1 MYKEKPEIK
10 GCTQPCLPKRR
21 LDRNGRHHFFVRVP
35 AKTAGMGKRVIQTTT
50 FAPVSCRRLAMDFRK
65 SLYLIICPVR
75 GNCDFRGWGFF
86 LHRTMNDMNVID
98 KLVKVINKSTL
109 LGREIDVYGSI
120 EEPLFKAKDVA
131 EWIEHSNPSK
141 MVSDAELDET
151 EYTTVFLSTLTNSYS
166 ALMLTEEGLYEVLM
180 QSRKPIAK
188 QFKKGVKEILKK
200 IRKTGSYSSQVPQ
213 TFAQALMLAA
223 KQQEKIEQQQRLLAE
238 QAPKAEYFDNLVD
251 RNLLTNFRDTAKQLG
266 LKQNQ
271 FIALLLNDK
280 YIYRDKKG
288 KIKPYAQY
296 SDTLFKLKDWG
307 GEYKSGLQTLITPL
321 GKETFR
327 LLYNQKEQ
335 DLTELNNYPS
345 MVDISE

>member
-1 MYKEKPEIK
+1 
-10 GCTQPCLPKRR
+10 
-21 LDRNGRHHFFVRVP
+21 
-35 AKTAGMGKRVIQTTT
+35 MGIL
-50 FAPVSCRRLAMDFRK
+50 F
-65 SLYLIICPVR
+65 
-75 GNCDFRGWGFF
+75 G
-86 LHRTMNDMNVID
+86 RTMNDMKRID
-98 KLVKVINKSTL
+98 KLVKIISRSTL
-109 LGREIDVYGSI
+109 LGREIDVYGTT

-223 KQQEKIEQQQRLLAE
+223 KQQEKIEQQQKLLSE

-288 KIKPYAQY
+288 RIKPYAQY
-296 SDTLFKLKDWG
+296 ADTLFKLKDWG
-307 GEYKSGLQTLITPL
+307 DEHKSGLQTLITPQ

-327 LLYNQKEQ
+327 LLYN
-335 DLTELNNYPS
+335 
-345 MVDISE
+345 

>member
-1 MYKEKPEIK
+1 
-10 GCTQPCLPKRR
+10 
-21 LDRNGRHHFFVRVP
+21 
-35 AKTAGMGKRVIQTTT
+35 
-50 FAPVSCRRLAMDFRK
+50 
-65 SLYLIICPVR
+65 
-75 GNCDFRGWGFF
+75 
-86 LHRTMNDMNVID
+86 MNDMNRID
-98 KLVKVINKSTL
+98 KLVKIISRSTL
-109 LGREIDVYGSI
+109 LGREIDVYGTT

-223 KQQEKIEQQQRLLAE
+223 KQQEKIEQQQKLLTE

-288 KIKPYAQY
+288 RIKPYHNMP
-296 SDTLFKLKDWG
+296 
-307 GEYKSGLQTLITPL
+307 TP
-321 GKETFR
+321 
-327 LLYNQKEQ
+327 Y
-335 DLTELNNYPS
+335 LN
-345 MVDISE
+345 

>member
-1 MYKEKPEIK
+1 
-10 GCTQPCLPKRR
+10 
-21 LDRNGRHHFFVRVP
+21 
-35 AKTAGMGKRVIQTTT
+35 
-50 FAPVSCRRLAMDFRK
+50 
-65 SLYLIICPVR
+65 
-75 GNCDFRGWGFF
+75 
-86 LHRTMNDMNVID
+86 MNRID
-98 KLVKVINKSTL
+98 KLVKIISRSTL
-109 LGREIDVYGSI
+109 LGREIDVYGTT

-131 EWIEHSNPSK
+131 EWLELTNVTD
-141 MVSDAELDET
+141 MVSRIDEEELTKFNLGSRQGET
-151 EYTTVFLSTLTNSYS
+151 WF
-166 ALMLTEEGLYEVLM
+166 LTEDGLYEVLM

-200 IRKTGSYSSQVPQ
+200 IRKTGSYSTQVPQ

-223 KQQEKIEQQQRLLAE
+223 KQQEKIEQQQKLLIE

-296 SDTLFKLKDWG
+296 ADTLFKLKDWG
-307 GEYKSGLQTLITPL
+307 DEHKSGLQTLITPQ

-327 LLYNQKEQ
+327 LLYN
-335 DLTELNNYPS
+335 
-345 MVDISE
+345 

>member
-1 MYKEKPEIK
+1 
-10 GCTQPCLPKRR
+10 
-21 LDRNGRHHFFVRVP
+21 
-35 AKTAGMGKRVIQTTT
+35 
-50 FAPVSCRRLAMDFRK
+50 
-65 SLYLIICPVR
+65 
-75 GNCDFRGWGFF
+75 
-86 LHRTMNDMNVID
+86 
-98 KLVKVINKSTL
+98 
-109 LGREIDVYGSI
+109 
-120 EEPLFKAKDVA
+120 
-131 EWIEHSNPSK
+131 
-141 MVSDAELDET
+141 
-151 EYTTVFLSTLTNSYS
+151 
-166 ALMLTEEGLYEVLM
+166 
-180 QSRKPIAK
+180 
-188 QFKKGVKEILKK
+188 
-200 IRKTGSYSSQVPQ
+200 
-213 TFAQALMLAA
+213 MLAA

-345 MVDISE
+345 TVDISE

>member
-1 MYKEKPEIK
+1 MAGTEK
-10 GCTQPCLPKRR
+10 
-21 LDRNGRHHFFVRVP
+21 H
-35 AKTAGMGKRVIQTTT
+35 VIQTAT
-50 FAPVSCRRLAMDFRK
+50 FAPVSCRRLATDFRNHLLDYMPHPRK
-65 SLYLIICPVR
+65 LRLPRMGILF
-75 GNCDFRGWGFF
+75 G
-86 LHRTMNDMNVID
+86 RTMNDMNRID
-98 KLVKVINKSTL
+98 KLVKIISRSTL
-109 LGREIDVYGSI
+109 LGREIDVYGTT

-131 EWIEHSNPSK
+131 EWLELTNVTD
-141 MVSDAELDET
+141 MVSRIDEEELTKFNLGSRQGET
-151 EYTTVFLSTLTNSYS
+151 WF
-166 ALMLTEEGLYEVLM
+166 LTEDGLYEILM

-271 FIALLLNDK
+271 FITLLLNDK

-288 KIKPYAQY
+288 SLKPYAQY
-296 SDTLFKLKDWG
+296 AGTLFKLKDWG
-307 GEYKSGLQTLITPL
+307 GEHKSGLQTMVTPQ

-327 LLYNQKEQ
+327 LLYN
-335 DLTELNNYPS
+335 
-345 MVDISE
+345 

>member
-1 MYKEKPEIK
+1 
-10 GCTQPCLPKRR
+10 
-21 LDRNGRHHFFVRVP
+21 
-35 AKTAGMGKRVIQTTT
+35 MGIL
-50 FAPVSCRRLAMDFRK
+50 F
-65 SLYLIICPVR
+65 
-75 GNCDFRGWGFF
+75 G
-86 LHRTMNDMNVID
+86 RTMNDMKRID
-98 KLVKVINKSTL
+98 KFVKIISRSTL
-109 LGREIDVYGSI
+109 LGREIDVYGTT

-131 EWIEHSNPSK
+131 EWLELTNVTD
-141 MVSDAELDET
+141 MVSRIDEEELTKFNLGSRQGET
-151 EYTTVFLSTLTNSYS
+151 WF
-166 ALMLTEEGLYEVLM
+166 LTEDGLYEVLM

-213 TFAQALMLAA
+213 TFAQALLLAA
-223 KQQEKIEQQQRLLAE
+223 KQQEKIEQQQKLLSE

-288 KIKPYAQY
+288 RIKPYAQY
-296 SDTLFKLKDWG
+296 ADTLFKLKDWG
-307 GEYKSGLQTLITPL
+307 DEHKSGLQTLITPQ

-327 LLYNQKEQ
+327 LLYN
-335 DLTELNNYPS
+335 
-345 MVDISE
+345 

>member
-1 MYKEKPEIK
+1 
-10 GCTQPCLPKRR
+10 
-21 LDRNGRHHFFVRVP
+21 
-35 AKTAGMGKRVIQTTT
+35 MGIL
-50 FAPVSCRRLAMDFRK
+50 F
-65 SLYLIICPVR
+65 
-75 GNCDFRGWGFF
+75 G
-86 LHRTMNDMNVID
+86 RTMNDMSRID
-98 KLVKVINKSTL
+98 KLVKIISRSTL
-109 LGREIDVYGSI
+109 LGREIDVYGTT

-131 EWIEHSNPSK
+131 EWLELTNVTD
-141 MVSDAELDET
+141 MVSRIDEEELTKFNLGSRQGET
-151 EYTTVFLSTLTNSYS
+151 WF
-166 ALMLTEEGLYEVLM
+166 LTEDGLYEVLM

-223 KQQEKIEQQQRLLAE
+223 KQQEKIEQQQKLLAE

-271 FIALLLNDK
+271 FITLLLNDK

-288 KIKPYAQY
+288 GLKPYAQY
-296 SDTLFKLKDWG
+296 TGTLFKLKDWG
-307 GEYKSGLQTLITPL
+307 DEHKSGLQTMITPQ

-327 LLYNQKEQ
+327 LLYN
-335 DLTELNNYPS
+335 
-345 MVDISE
+345 

>member
-1 MYKEKPEIK
+1 
-10 GCTQPCLPKRR
+10 
-21 LDRNGRHHFFVRVP
+21 
-35 AKTAGMGKRVIQTTT
+35 
-50 FAPVSCRRLAMDFRK
+50 
-65 SLYLIICPVR
+65 
-75 GNCDFRGWGFF
+75 
-86 LHRTMNDMNVID
+86 MNNVNAID
-98 KLVKVINKSTL
+98 KLVKVINRSTL
-109 LGREIDVYGSI
+109 LGREIDVYGTT

-131 EWIEHSNPSK
+131 EWLELTNVTD
-141 MVSDAELDET
+141 MVSRIDEEELTKFNLGSRQGET
-151 EYTTVFLSTLTNSYS
+151 WF
-166 ALMLTEEGLYEVLM
+166 LTEDGLYEVLM

-223 KQQEKIEQQQRLLAE
+223 KQQEKIEQQQKLLAE

-288 KIKPYAQY
+288 GLKPYAQY
-296 SDTLFKLKDWG
+296 TGTLFKLKDWG
-307 GEYKSGLQTLITPL
+307 DEHKSGLQTMVTPQ

-327 LLYNQKEQ
+327 LLYN
-335 DLTELNNYPS
+335 
-345 MVDISE
+345 

>member
-1 MYKEKPEIK
+1 MARTEK
-10 GCTQPCLPKRR
+10 
-21 LDRNGRHHFFVRVP
+21 H
-35 AKTAGMGKRVIQTTT
+35 VIQTAT
-50 FAPVSCRRLAMDFRK
+50 FAPVSCRRLATDFRNHLLDYMPHPRK
-65 SLYLIICPVR
+65 LRLPRMGILF
-75 GNCDFRGWGFF
+75 G
-86 LHRTMNDMNVID
+86 RTMNDMKRID
-98 KLVKVINKSTL
+98 KLVKIISRSTL
-109 LGREIDVYGSI
+109 LGREIDVYGTT

-131 EWIEHSNPSK
+131 EWLELTNVTD
-141 MVSDAELDET
+141 MVSRIDEEELTKFNLGSRQGET
-151 EYTTVFLSTLTNSYS
+151 WF
-166 ALMLTEEGLYEVLM
+166 LTEDGLYEVLM

-213 TFAQALMLAA
+213 TFAQALLLAA
-223 KQQEKIEQQQRLLAE
+223 KQQEKIEQQQKLLSE

-296 SDTLFKLKDWG
+296 ADTLFKLKDWG
-307 GEYKSGLQTLITPL
+307 DEHKSGLQTLITPQ

-327 LLYNQKEQ
+327 LLYN
-335 DLTELNNYPS
+335 
-345 MVDISE
+345 

>member
-1 MYKEKPEIK
+1 
-10 GCTQPCLPKRR
+10 
-21 LDRNGRHHFFVRVP
+21 
-35 AKTAGMGKRVIQTTT
+35 MGIL
-50 FAPVSCRRLAMDFRK
+50 F
-65 SLYLIICPVR
+65 
-75 GNCDFRGWGFF
+75 G
-86 LHRTMNDMNVID
+86 RTMNDMNRID
-98 KLVKVINKSTL
+98 KLVKIISRSTL
-109 LGREIDVYGSI
+109 LGREIDVYGTT

-131 EWIEHSNPSK
+131 EWLELTNVTD
-141 MVSDAELDET
+141 MVSRIDEEELTKFNLGSRQGET
-151 EYTTVFLSTLTNSYS
+151 WF
-166 ALMLTEEGLYEVLM
+166 LTEDGLYEVLM

-200 IRKTGSYSSQVPQ
+200 IRKTGSYSTQVPQ

-223 KQQEKIEQQQRLLAE
+223 KQQEKIEQQQKLLIE

-271 FIALLLNDK
+271 FIAQLLNDK

-296 SDTLFKLKDWG
+296 ADTLFKLKDWG
-307 GEYKSGLQTLITPL
+307 DEHKSGLQTLITPQ

-327 LLYNQKEQ
+327 LLYN
-335 DLTELNNYPS
+335 
-345 MVDISE
+345 

>member
-1 MYKEKPEIK
+1 
-10 GCTQPCLPKRR
+10 
-21 LDRNGRHHFFVRVP
+21 
-35 AKTAGMGKRVIQTTT
+35 
-50 FAPVSCRRLAMDFRK
+50 
-65 SLYLIICPVR
+65 
-75 GNCDFRGWGFF
+75 
-86 LHRTMNDMNVID
+86 MNAID
-98 KLVKVINKSTL
+98 KLVKVINRSTL
-109 LGREIDVYGSI
+109 LGREIDVYGTT

-131 EWIEHSNPSK
+131 EWLELTNVTD
-141 MVSDAELDET
+141 MVSRIDEEELTKFNLGSRQGET
-151 EYTTVFLSTLTNSYS
+151 WF
-166 ALMLTEEGLYEVLM
+166 LTEDGLYEVLM

-223 KQQEKIEQQQRLLAE
+223 KQQEKIEQQQKLLTE
-238 QAPKAEYFDNLVD
+238 QAPKSEYFDNLVD

-288 KIKPYAQY
+288 GLKPYAQY
-296 SDTLFKLKDWG
+296 TGTLFKLKDWG
-307 GEYKSGLQTLITPL
+307 DEHKSGLQTMVTPQ

-327 LLYNQKEQ
+327 LLYN
-335 DLTELNNYPS
+335 
-345 MVDISE
+345 

>member
-1 MYKEKPEIK
+1 
-10 GCTQPCLPKRR
+10 
-21 LDRNGRHHFFVRVP
+21 
-35 AKTAGMGKRVIQTTT
+35 
-50 FAPVSCRRLAMDFRK
+50 
-65 SLYLIICPVR
+65 
-75 GNCDFRGWGFF
+75 
-86 LHRTMNDMNVID
+86 MNRID
-98 KLVKVINKSTL
+98 KLVKIISRSTL
-109 LGREIDVYGSI
+109 LGREIDVYGTT

-131 EWIEHSNPSK
+131 EWLELTNVTD
-141 MVSDAELDET
+141 MVSRIDEEELTKFNLGSRQGET
-151 EYTTVFLSTLTNSYS
+151 WF
-166 ALMLTEEGLYEVLM
+166 LTEDGLYEILM

-223 KQQEKIEQQQRLLAE
+223 KQQEKIEQQQKLLIE

-251 RNLLTNFRDTAKQLG
+251 RNLLTSFRDTAKQIG

-288 KIKPYAQY
+288 GLKPYAQY
-296 SDTLFKLKDWG
+296 AGTLFKLKDWG
-307 GEYKSGLQTLITPL
+307 DEHKSGLQTLITPQ

-327 LLYNQKEQ
+327 LLYN
-335 DLTELNNYPS
+335 
-345 MVDISE
+345 

>member
-1 MYKEKPEIK
+1 
-10 GCTQPCLPKRR
+10 
-21 LDRNGRHHFFVRVP
+21 
-35 AKTAGMGKRVIQTTT
+35 MGIL
-50 FAPVSCRRLAMDFRK
+50 F
-65 SLYLIICPVR
+65 
-75 GNCDFRGWGFF
+75 G
-86 LHRTMNDMNVID
+86 RTMNDMNRID
-98 KLVKVINKSTL
+98 KLVKIISRSTL
-109 LGREIDVYGSI
+109 LGREIDVYGTT

-131 EWIEHSNPSK
+131 EWLELTNVTD
-141 MVSDAELDET
+141 MVSRIDEEELTKFNLGSRQGET
-151 EYTTVFLSTLTNSYS
+151 WF
-166 ALMLTEEGLYEVLM
+166 LTEDGLYEILM

-271 FIALLLNDK
+271 FITLLLNDK

-288 KIKPYAQY
+288 GLKPYAQY
-296 SDTLFKLKDWG
+296 AGTLFKLKDWG
-307 GEYKSGLQTLITPL
+307 DEHKSGLQTMVTPQ

-327 LLYNQKEQ
+327 LLYN
-335 DLTELNNYPS
+335 
-345 MVDISE
+345 

>member
-1 MYKEKPEIK
+1 
-10 GCTQPCLPKRR
+10 
-21 LDRNGRHHFFVRVP
+21 
-35 AKTAGMGKRVIQTTT
+35 MGIL
-50 FAPVSCRRLAMDFRK
+50 F
-65 SLYLIICPVR
+65 
-75 GNCDFRGWGFF
+75 G
-86 LHRTMNDMNVID
+86 RTMNDMSRID
-98 KLVKVINKSTL
+98 KLVKIISRSTL
-109 LGREIDVYGSI
+109 LGREIDVYGTT

-131 EWIEHSNPSK
+131 EWLELTNVTD
-141 MVSDAELDET
+141 MVSRIDEEELTKFNLGSRQGET
-151 EYTTVFLSTLTNSYS
+151 WF
-166 ALMLTEEGLYEVLM
+166 LTEDGLYEVLM

-223 KQQEKIEQQQRLLAE
+223 KQQEKIEQQQKLLAE

-271 FIALLLNDK
+271 FITLLLNDK

-288 KIKPYAQY
+288 GLKPYAQY
-296 SDTLFKLKDWG
+296 TGTLFKLKDWG
-307 GEYKSGLQTLITPL
+307 DEYKSGLQTMVTPQ

-327 LLYNQKEQ
+327 LLYN
-335 DLTELNNYPS
+335 
-345 MVDISE
+345 

>member
-1 MYKEKPEIK
+1 
-10 GCTQPCLPKRR
+10 
-21 LDRNGRHHFFVRVP
+21 
-35 AKTAGMGKRVIQTTT
+35 
-50 FAPVSCRRLAMDFRK
+50 
-65 SLYLIICPVR
+65 
-75 GNCDFRGWGFF
+75 
-86 LHRTMNDMNVID
+86 MNAID
-98 KLVKVINKSTL
+98 KLVKVINRSTL
-109 LGREIDVYGSI
+109 LGREIDVYGTT

-131 EWIEHSNPSK
+131 EWLELTNVTD
-141 MVSDAELDET
+141 MVSRIDEEELTKFNLGSRQGET
-151 EYTTVFLSTLTNSYS
+151 WF
-166 ALMLTEEGLYEVLM
+166 LTEDGLYEVLM

-223 KQQEKIEQQQRLLAE
+223 KQQEKIEQQQKLLIE

-288 KIKPYAQY
+288 KIKPHAQY
-296 SDTLFKLKDWG
+296 ADTLFKLKDWG
-307 GEYKSGLQTLITPL
+307 DEHKSGLQTLITPQ

-327 LLYNQKEQ
+327 LLYNQNEQ
-335 DLTELNNYPS
+335 GFTKKKITNA
-345 MVDISE
+345 SEFFNQ

>member
-1 MYKEKPEIK
+1 
-10 GCTQPCLPKRR
+10 
-21 LDRNGRHHFFVRVP
+21 
-35 AKTAGMGKRVIQTTT
+35 MGIL
-50 FAPVSCRRLAMDFRK
+50 F
-65 SLYLIICPVR
+65 
-75 GNCDFRGWGFF
+75 G
-86 LHRTMNDMNVID
+86 RTMNDMNRID
-98 KLVKVINKSTL
+98 KLVKIISRSTL
-109 LGREIDVYGSI
+109 LGREIDVYGTI

-131 EWIEHSNPSK
+131 EWLELTNVTD
-141 MVSDAELDET
+141 MVSRIDEEELTKFNLGSRQGET
-151 EYTTVFLSTLTNSYS
+151 WF
-166 ALMLTEEGLYEVLM
+166 LTEDGLYEILM

-223 KQQEKIEQQQRLLAE
+223 KQQEKIEQQQKLLIE

-251 RNLLTNFRDTAKQLG
+251 RNLLTSFRDTAKQLG

-288 KIKPYAQY
+288 GLKPYAQY
-296 SDTLFKLKDWG
+296 AGTLFKLKDWG
-307 GEYKSGLQTLITPL
+307 NEHKSGLQTMVTPQ

-327 LLYNQKEQ
+327 LLYN
-335 DLTELNNYPS
+335 
-345 MVDISE
+345 

>member
-1 MYKEKPEIK
+1 MAGTEK
-10 GCTQPCLPKRR
+10 
-21 LDRNGRHHFFVRVP
+21 H
-35 AKTAGMGKRVIQTTT
+35 VIQTAT
-50 FAPVSCRRLAMDFRK
+50 FAPVSCRRLATDFRNHLLDYMPHPRK
-65 SLYLIICPVR
+65 LRLPRMGILF
-75 GNCDFRGWGFF
+75 G
-86 LHRTMNDMNVID
+86 RTMNDMKRID
-98 KLVKVINKSTL
+98 KLVKIISRSTL
-109 LGREIDVYGSI
+109 LGREIDVYGTT

-131 EWIEHSNPSK
+131 EWLELTNVTD
-141 MVSDAELDET
+141 MVSRIDEEELTKFNLGSRQGET
-151 EYTTVFLSTLTNSYS
+151 WF
-166 ALMLTEEGLYEVLM
+166 LTEDGLYEVLM

-213 TFAQALMLAA
+213 TFAQALLLAA
-223 KQQEKIEQQQRLLAE
+223 KQQEKIEQQQKLLSE
-238 QAPKAEYFDNLVD
+238 QTPKAEYFDNLVD

-296 SDTLFKLKDWG
+296 ADTLFKLKDWG
-307 GEYKSGLQTLITPL
+307 DEHKSGLQTLITPQ

-327 LLYNQKEQ
+327 LLYN
-335 DLTELNNYPS
+335 
-345 MVDISE
+345 

>member
-1 MYKEKPEIK
+1 
-10 GCTQPCLPKRR
+10 
-21 LDRNGRHHFFVRVP
+21 
-35 AKTAGMGKRVIQTTT
+35 
-50 FAPVSCRRLAMDFRK
+50 
-65 SLYLIICPVR
+65 
-75 GNCDFRGWGFF
+75 
-86 LHRTMNDMNVID
+86 
-98 KLVKVINKSTL
+98 
-109 LGREIDVYGSI
+109 
-120 EEPLFKAKDVA
+120 
-131 EWIEHSNPSK
+131 

-213 TFAQALMLAA
+213 TFAQALMLTA

-345 MVDISE
+345 TVDISE

>member
-1 MYKEKPEIK
+1 MAGTEK
-10 GCTQPCLPKRR
+10 
-21 LDRNGRHHFFVRVP
+21 H
-35 AKTAGMGKRVIQTTT
+35 VIQTAT
-50 FAPVSCRRLAMDFRK
+50 FAPVSCRRLATDFRNHLLDYMPHPRK
-65 SLYLIICPVR
+65 LRLPRMGILF
-75 GNCDFRGWGFF
+75 G
-86 LHRTMNDMNVID
+86 RTMNDMKRID
-98 KLVKVINKSTL
+98 KLVKIISRSTL
-109 LGREIDVYGSI
+109 LGREIDVYGTT

-131 EWIEHSNPSK
+131 EWLELTNVTD
-141 MVSDAELDET
+141 MVSRIDEEELTKFNLGSRQGET
-151 EYTTVFLSTLTNSYS
+151 WF
-166 ALMLTEEGLYEVLM
+166 LTEDGLYEVLM

-213 TFAQALMLAA
+213 TFAQALLLAA
-223 KQQEKIEQQQRLLAE
+223 KQQEKIEQQQKLLSE

-296 SDTLFKLKDWG
+296 ADTLFKLKDWG
-307 GEYKSGLQTLITPL
+307 DEHKSGLQTLITPQ

-327 LLYNQKEQ
+327 LLYN
-335 DLTELNNYPS
+335 
-345 MVDISE
+345 

>member
-1 MYKEKPEIK
+1 MARTEK
-10 GCTQPCLPKRR
+10 
-21 LDRNGRHHFFVRVP
+21 H
-35 AKTAGMGKRVIQTTT
+35 VIQTAT
-50 FAPVSCRRLAMDFRK
+50 FAPVSCRRLAMDFRNHLLDYMPHPRK
-65 SLYLIICPVR
+65 LRLPRMGILF
-75 GNCDFRGWGFF
+75 G
-86 LHRTMNDMNVID
+86 RTMNDMKRID
-98 KLVKVINKSTL
+98 KLVKIISRSTL
-109 LGREIDVYGSI
+109 LGREIDVYGTT

-166 ALMLTEEGLYEVLM
+166 ALMLTEDGLYEVLM

-200 IRKTGSYSSQVPQ
+200 IRKTGSYSTQVPQ

-223 KQQEKIEQQQRLLAE
+223 KQQEKIEQQQKLLTE

-288 KIKPYAQY
+288 RIKPYAQY
-296 SDTLFKLKDWG
+296 ADTLFKLKDWG
-307 GEYKSGLQTLITPL
+307 DEHKSGLQTLITPQ

-327 LLYNQKEQ
+327 LLYN
-335 DLTELNNYPS
+335 
-345 MVDISE
+345 

>member
-1 MYKEKPEIK
+1 
-10 GCTQPCLPKRR
+10 
-21 LDRNGRHHFFVRVP
+21 
-35 AKTAGMGKRVIQTTT
+35 
-50 FAPVSCRRLAMDFRK
+50 
-65 SLYLIICPVR
+65 
-75 GNCDFRGWGFF
+75 
-86 LHRTMNDMNVID
+86 MNNMNAID
-98 KLVKVINKSTL
+98 KLVKVINRSTL
-109 LGREIDVYGSI
+109 LGREIDVYGTT

-131 EWIEHSNPSK
+131 EWLELTNVTD
-141 MVSDAELDET
+141 MVSRIDEEELTKFNLGSRQGET
-151 EYTTVFLSTLTNSYS
+151 WF
-166 ALMLTEEGLYEVLM
+166 LTEDGLYEVLM

-223 KQQEKIEQQQRLLAE
+223 KQQEKIEQQQKLLIE

-271 FIALLLNDK
+271 FITLLLNDK

-288 KIKPYAQY
+288 GLKPYAQY
-296 SDTLFKLKDWG
+296 TGTLFKLKDWG
-307 GEYKSGLQTLITPL
+307 DEHKSGLQTMVTPQ

-327 LLYNQKEQ
+327 LLYN
-335 DLTELNNYPS
+335 
-345 MVDISE
+345 

>member
-1 MYKEKPEIK
+1 
-10 GCTQPCLPKRR
+10 
-21 LDRNGRHHFFVRVP
+21 
-35 AKTAGMGKRVIQTTT
+35 
-50 FAPVSCRRLAMDFRK
+50 
-65 SLYLIICPVR
+65 
-75 GNCDFRGWGFF
+75 
-86 LHRTMNDMNVID
+86 MNAID
-98 KLVKVINKSTL
+98 KLVKVINRSTL
-109 LGREIDVYGSI
+109 LGREIDVYGTT

-131 EWIEHSNPSK
+131 EWLELTNVTD
-141 MVSDAELDET
+141 MVSRIDEEELTKFNLGSRQGET
-151 EYTTVFLSTLTNSYS
+151 WF
-166 ALMLTEEGLYEVLM
+166 LTEDGLYEVLM

-223 KQQEKIEQQQRLLAE
+223 KQQEKIEQQQKLLTE

-251 RNLLTNFRDTAKQLG
+251 RNLLTNFRDTAKQLR

-288 KIKPYAQY
+288 GLKPYAQY
-296 SDTLFKLKDWG
+296 TGTLFKLKDWG
-307 GEYKSGLQTLITPL
+307 DEHKSGLQTMVTPQ

-327 LLYNQKEQ
+327 LLYN
-335 DLTELNNYPS
+335 
-345 MVDISE
+345 

>member
-1 MYKEKPEIK
+1 M
-10 GCTQPCLPKRR
+10 
-21 LDRNGRHHFFVRVP
+21 
-35 AKTAGMGKRVIQTTT
+35 
-50 FAPVSCRRLAMDFRK
+50 
-65 SLYLIICPVR
+65 
-75 GNCDFRGWGFF
+75 
-86 LHRTMNDMNVID
+86 
-98 KLVKVINKSTL
+98 
-109 LGREIDVYGSI
+109 
-120 EEPLFKAKDVA
+120 A

-213 TFAQALMLAA
+213 TFAQALMLTA

-345 MVDISE
+345 TVDISE